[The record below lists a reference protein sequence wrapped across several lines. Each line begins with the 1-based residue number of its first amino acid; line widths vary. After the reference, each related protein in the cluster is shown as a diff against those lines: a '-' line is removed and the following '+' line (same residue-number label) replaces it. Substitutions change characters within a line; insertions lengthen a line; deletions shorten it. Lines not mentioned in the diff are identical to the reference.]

1 MKSKIVRQLGAMLLA
16 GAMIVTSGNVTTYAA
31 EQTDESVEVEET
43 PENDNMD
50 AETQMEDSD
59 FIIEDDESQDE
70 LYGAYRKDRQKLEEG
85 DGYLICKEI
94 VNGDERIVAHLFVD
108 DSETDRKPDEILKS
122 ILSYKFMDENSIV
135 ALTTRYRH
143 ITIPKSVVM
152 VLKEKNMGLGIVT
165 AYYDSLEYDEVYF
178 DKIDNTNN
186 DDSFRVEYDKDK
198 ELLDRLFDMGIGC
211 YMFTIMDD
219 DDSKNSFDKLYGQG
233 EYSQAHYIRR
243 DLCSK
248 DMSSENLK
256 LYYYDDNRDKYILL
270 ESDFGFKYGKLIS
283 HKVINDVEYTIVNA
297 SVRANISEV
306 NYYGTYLVCNS
317 DLPDSMVYNLT
328 GLEKSGDNLFYYK
341 NGLRDT
347 SYTGLCDY
355 DGNTY
360 YIKNGIVDY
369 SANMLYDYNG
379 STWNIKNGKVDKT
392 ESVTM
397 DNGMLVYTKNGKTSD
412 ETTLCKYNGEWYY
425 IHNGKVDYNANT
437 LCKYNGSWWYVQNG
451 KVSFKYTGLC
461 KYNGSW
467 WYVSGGRVNFNATG
481 LCKYNGSWWYVSGG
495 RVNFNATGLCKHN
508 GSWWYVSGGR
518 VNFNATGLCK
528 YNGSW
533 WYVSS
538 GKVNFNATGLCKYN
552 GTWWYVNKG
561 RVNFNYTGLCKYN
574 GNWFYVE
581 KGAVRFKTTLCKYN
595 GTWWYINN
603 GVVNFSKTTLCKYG
617 KNWYAVSKGKVAWN
631 YTGYMN
637 YNGKKY
643 KVVKGIVKF

>member
-1 MKSKIVRQLGAMLLA
+1 MKSKIVRQLGAML
-16 GAMIVTSGNVTTYAA
+16 VTSGNVTTYAA
-31 EQTDESVEVEET
+31 EQTDENAEVDIAQNE
-43 PENDNMD
+43 
-50 AETQMEDSD
+50 A
-59 FIIEDDESQDE
+59 
-70 LYGAYRKDRQKLEEG
+70 LYGAEMDDVEKLEKG
-85 DGYLICKEI
+85 DGYFICKELL
-94 VNGDERIVAHLFVD
+94 NGKEKYVAYILIDKTERSMD
-108 DSETDRKPDEILKS
+108 DILKDIANSRYMTAGNVVAITTVKKIAKIDSNIIKKVRKYKWNIKLCARFYNPMDYHDIYFEKMNDEDKEYSFKVTYNTDESVIDNLKNKGILGYSFS
-122 ILSYKFMDENSIV
+122 IDSTDKNNVPYEKFMEEGEV
-135 ALTTRYRH
+135 
-143 ITIPKSVVM
+143 
-152 VLKEKNMGLGIVT
+152 GLYECV
-165 AYYDSLEYDEVYF
+165 
-178 DKIDNTNN
+178 DN
-186 DDSFRVEYDKDK
+186 DFYKQPVPRE
-198 ELLDRLFDMGIGC
+198 DM
-211 YMFTIMDD
+211 
-219 DDSKNSFDKLYGQG
+219 
-233 EYSQAHYIRR
+233 R
-243 DLCSK
+243 
-248 DMSSENLK
+248 
-256 LYYYDDNRDKYILL
+256 LYYYDENRDKYVLFDRGMYF
-270 ESDFGFKYGKLIS
+270 SCDQ
-283 HKVINDVEYTIVNA
+283 VINNRDADRSYM
-297 SVRANISEV
+297 EV
-306 NYYGTYLVCNS
+306 KSSKINCYGTYLVCS
-317 DLPDSMVYNLT
+317 ADLPDSMVFNLT
-328 GLEKSGDNLFYYK
+328 GLEKSGDNLLYYK

-347 SYTGLCDY
+347 SYTGLCEY

-360 YIKNGIVDY
+360 YVKNGSVDY
-369 SANMLYDYNG
+369 SVNMLYDYSG

-397 DNGMLVYTKNGKTSD
+397 NNGSLVYTKDGKTSN

-451 KVSFKYTGLC
+451 KVNFKYTGLC
-461 KYNGSW
+461 KFNGSW

-481 LCKYNGSWWYVSGG
+481 LCKYNGSWWYVSSGK
-495 RVNFNATGLCKHN
+495 VNFNATGLCKYN

-552 GTWWYVNKG
+552 GTWWYVSKG
-561 RVNFNYTGLCKYN
+561 KVNFNATGLCKFN

-603 GVVNFSKTTLCKYG
+603 GVVNFTKTTMCKYG

-637 YNGKKY
+637 YNGKNY

>member
-1 MKSKIVRQLGAMLLA
+1 MKSKIVRRLGAMLLA
-16 GAMIVTSGNVTTYAA
+16 GAMLVTSGNVTTYAA

-43 PENDNMD
+43 PENENLD

-152 VLKEKNMGLGIVT
+152 VLKEKNMRLGIVT
-165 AYYDSLEYDEVYF
+165 AYYDSYEYDELYF
-178 DKIDNTNN
+178 DDIDVSDSDN
-186 DDSFRVEYDKDK
+186 SFRFQYDTNT
-198 ELLDRLFDMGIGC
+198 ELLDKLSNIGIDG
-211 YMFTIMDD
+211 YTFTISNDENN
-219 DDSKNSFDKLYGQG
+219 KKSFDPLYGKG
-233 EYSQAHYIRR
+233 MLNQAKFIDRN
-243 DLCSK
+243 LCSK
-248 DMSSENLK
+248 NINNDNIR
-256 LYYYDDNRDKYILL
+256 LYYYDTNRDKYILL
-270 ESDFGFKYGKLIS
+270 NSDINYKNSKLITYRTADGV
-283 HKVINDVEYTIVNA
+283 KYTTEDAAIKA
-297 SVRANISEV
+297 SMTNI
-306 NYYGTYLVCNS
+306 NYYGEYFVCNS
-317 DLPDSMVYNLT
+317 KLPDSMVFNLT
-328 GLEKSGDNLFYYK
+328 GLEKSGDNLLYYK

-355 DGNTY
+355 NGNTY
-360 YIKNGIVDY
+360 YVKNGTVDY

-397 DNGMLVYTKNGKTSD
+397 NNGSLVYTKDGKTSN

-451 KVSFKYTGLC
+451 KVNFKYNGLCKFNGSWWYVSGGRVNFNATGLC

-495 RVNFNATGLCKHN
+495 RVNFNATGLCKYN
-508 GSWWYVSGGR
+508 GSWWYVSSGK

-552 GTWWYVNKG
+552 G
-561 RVNFNYTGLCKYN
+561 
-574 GNWFYVE
+574 NWFYVE
-581 KGAVRFKTTLCKYN
+581 NGAVKFKNTLCKYN

-637 YNGKKY
+637 YNGKNY

>member
-16 GAMIVTSGNVTTYAA
+16 GAMLVTSGNVTTYAA
-31 EQTDESVEVEET
+31 EQTDESVEV
-43 PENDNMD
+43 D
-50 AETQMEDSD
+50 ETQE
-59 FIIEDDESQDE
+59 DE
-70 LYGAYRKDRQKLEEG
+70 LYSADMNDVQKLEEG
-85 DGYLICKEI
+85 DGYFICREVLNGKEKY
-94 VNGDERIVAHLFVD
+94 VAYILLNKTDKNINEILNNVFNSRYME
-108 DSETDRKPDEILKS
+108 SESVVAITSKGKNIDIPREILEILKKRNME
-122 ILSYKFMDENSIV
+122 LKVVPRYYNKFYFYDIYFENIND
-135 ALTTRYRH
+135 TTENHDFDIEYNTDAEKIREIEDKGISGYTF
-143 ITIPKSVVM
+143 TIINADK
-152 VLKEKNMGLGIVT
+152 KNMYLLGKGTI
-165 AYYDSLEYDEVYF
+165 EQ
-178 DKIDNTNN
+178 KQ
-186 DDSFRVEYDKDK
+186 
-198 ELLDRLFDMGIGC
+198 LLDSND
-211 YMFTIMDD
+211 
-219 DDSKNSFDKLYGQG
+219 LYKKITN
-233 EYSQAHYIRR
+233 Y
-243 DLCSK
+243 D
-248 DMSSENLK
+248 NVK
-256 LYYYDDNRDKYILL
+256 LYYYDEMMKKYVLVDSEI
-270 ESDFGFKYGKLIS
+270 EFKCS
-283 HKVINDVEYTIVNA
+283 KVENNEGAERSYVELKSADVY
-297 SVRANISEV
+297 
-306 NYYGTYLVCNS
+306 YYGTYLVCNNT
-317 DLPDSMVYNLT
+317 LPDSMVFNFT
-328 GLEKSGDNLFYYK
+328 GLDKKEDSLLYYK

-360 YIKNGIVDY
+360 YVKNGTVDY

-397 DNGMLVYTKNGKTSD
+397 NNGSLVYTKDGKTSN

-451 KVSFKYTGLC
+451 KVNFKYTGLC

-481 LCKYNGSWWYVSGG
+481 LCKYNGSWWYV
-495 RVNFNATGLCKHN
+495 R
-508 GSWWYVSGGR
+508 GGR

-552 GTWWYVNKG
+552 GSWWYVRGGRVNFNATGLCKYNGTWWYVDKG
-561 RVNFNYTGLCKYN
+561 KVNFNYTGLCKYN

-581 KGAVRFKTTLCKYN
+581 NGAVKFKNTLCKYN
-595 GTWWYINN
+595 GTWWYVNN

-637 YNGKKY
+637 YNSKKY
-643 KVVKGIVKF
+643 KVVKGIVRF

>member
-16 GAMIVTSGNVTTYAA
+16 GAMLVTSGNVMTYAA
-31 EQTDESVEVEET
+31 EQTDENAEVDIAQNE
-43 PENDNMD
+43 
-50 AETQMEDSD
+50 A
-59 FIIEDDESQDE
+59 
-70 LYGAYRKDRQKLEEG
+70 LYGAEMDDVEKLEKG
-85 DGYLICKEI
+85 DGYFICKELL
-94 VNGDERIVAHLFVD
+94 NGKEKYVAYILIDKTERSMD
-108 DSETDRKPDEILKS
+108 DILKDIANSRYMTAGNVVAITTVKKIAKIDSNIIKKVRKYKWNIKLCARFYNPMDYHDIYFEKMNDEDKEYSFKVTYNTDESVIDNLKNKGILGYSFS
-122 ILSYKFMDENSIV
+122 IDSTDKNNVPYEKFMEEGEV
-135 ALTTRYRH
+135 
-143 ITIPKSVVM
+143 
-152 VLKEKNMGLGIVT
+152 GLYECV
-165 AYYDSLEYDEVYF
+165 
-178 DKIDNTNN
+178 DN
-186 DDSFRVEYDKDK
+186 DFYKQPVPRE
-198 ELLDRLFDMGIGC
+198 DM
-211 YMFTIMDD
+211 
-219 DDSKNSFDKLYGQG
+219 
-233 EYSQAHYIRR
+233 R
-243 DLCSK
+243 
-248 DMSSENLK
+248 
-256 LYYYDDNRDKYILL
+256 LYYYDENRDKYVLFDRGMYF
-270 ESDFGFKYGKLIS
+270 SCDQ
-283 HKVINDVEYTIVNA
+283 VINNRDADRSYM
-297 SVRANISEV
+297 EV
-306 NYYGTYLVCNS
+306 KSSKINCYGTYLVCS
-317 DLPDSMVYNLT
+317 ADLPDSMVFNLT
-328 GLEKSGDNLFYYK
+328 GLEKSGDNLLYYK

-355 DGNTY
+355 NGNTY
-360 YIKNGIVDY
+360 YVKSGTVDY

-397 DNGMLVYTKNGKTSD
+397 NNGSLVYTKNGKTSN

-451 KVSFKYTGLC
+451 KVNFKYNGLC

-495 RVNFNATGLCKHN
+495 RVNFNATGLCKYN
-508 GSWWYVSGGR
+508 GSWWYVSSGK

-538 GKVNFNATGLCKYN
+538 GKVNFDATGLCKYN
-552 GTWWYVNKG
+552 GTWWYVSKG
-561 RVNFNYTGLCKYN
+561 KVSFNYTGLCKYN
-574 GNWFYVE
+574 RNWFYVE

-595 GTWWYINN
+595 GTWWYVNN

-617 KNWYAVSKGKVAWN
+617 NNWYAISKGKVVWN

>member
-1 MKSKIVRQLGAMLLA
+1 MKSKIVRQLGAMLIA
-16 GAMIVTSGNVTTYAA
+16 GAMLVTSGNVTMYAA
-31 EQTDESVEVEET
+31 EQTDENAEVDVAQNE
-43 PENDNMD
+43 
-50 AETQMEDSD
+50 A
-59 FIIEDDESQDE
+59 
-70 LYGAYRKDRQKLEEG
+70 LYGAEMDDVEKLEKG
-85 DGYLICKEI
+85 DGYFICKELL
-94 VNGDERIVAHLFVD
+94 NGKEKYVAYILIDKTERSMD
-108 DSETDRKPDEILKS
+108 DILKDIANSRYMTAGNVVAITTVKKIAKIDSNIIKKVRKYKWNIKLCARFYNPMDYHDIYFEKMNDEDKEYSFKVTYNTDESVIDNLKNKGILGYSFS
-122 ILSYKFMDENSIV
+122 IDSTDKNNVPYEKFMEEGEV
-135 ALTTRYRH
+135 
-143 ITIPKSVVM
+143 
-152 VLKEKNMGLGIVT
+152 GLYECV
-165 AYYDSLEYDEVYF
+165 
-178 DKIDNTNN
+178 DN
-186 DDSFRVEYDKDK
+186 DFYKQPVPRE
-198 ELLDRLFDMGIGC
+198 DM
-211 YMFTIMDD
+211 
-219 DDSKNSFDKLYGQG
+219 
-233 EYSQAHYIRR
+233 R
-243 DLCSK
+243 
-248 DMSSENLK
+248 
-256 LYYYDDNRDKYILL
+256 LYYYDENRDKYVLFDRGMYF
-270 ESDFGFKYGKLIS
+270 SCDQ
-283 HKVINDVEYTIVNA
+283 VINNRDADRSYM
-297 SVRANISEV
+297 EV
-306 NYYGTYLVCNS
+306 KSSKINCYGTYLVCS
-317 DLPDSMVYNLT
+317 ADLPESMVFNLT
-328 GLEKSGDNLFYYK
+328 GLEKSEDNLLYYK

-355 DGNTY
+355 TGNTY
-360 YIKNGIVDY
+360 YVKNGSVDY
-369 SANMLYDYNG
+369 SVNMLYDYNG

-397 DNGMLVYTKNGKTSD
+397 NNGSLVYTKDGKTSN

-451 KVSFKYTGLC
+451 KVNFKYTGLC
-461 KYNGSW
+461 KFNGSW

-481 LCKYNGSWWYVSGG
+481 LCKYNGSWWYVSSGK
-495 RVNFNATGLCKHN
+495 VNFNYTGLCKYN

-552 GTWWYVNKG
+552 GTWWYVSKG
-561 RVNFNYTGLCKYN
+561 KVNFNATGLCKFN

-603 GVVNFSKTTLCKYG
+603 GVVNFTKTTMCKYG

-637 YNGKKY
+637 YNGKNY

>member
-16 GAMIVTSGNVTTYAA
+16 GAMLVTSGNVTTYAA
-31 EQTDESVEVEET
+31 EHTDESVEV
-43 PENDNMD
+43 N
-50 AETQMEDSD
+50 ETQE
-59 FIIEDDESQDE
+59 DE
-70 LYGAYRKDRQKLEEG
+70 LYGADMYDVKKLEEG
-85 DGYLICKEI
+85 DGYFICNEALNGKEKYVAYILIDDTERSIDDILEDVANSRYMTAGNVVAITTVKQVIKIDSLLTKKIDKYGWQIKLCPCFYDSMNYYDVYFEQMNNEDEDYSFKVMYNDEKMI
-94 VNGDERIVAHLFVD
+94 NELKTNGIIGYSFSL
-108 DSETDRKPDEILKS
+108 
-122 ILSYKFMDENSIV
+122 NSIDKKNTPYEKFFENGEV
-135 ALTTRYRH
+135 GLYQC
-143 ITIPKSVVM
+143 
-152 VLKEKNMGLGIVT
+152 LK
-165 AYYDSLEYDEVYF
+165 
-178 DKIDNTNN
+178 NN
-186 DDSFRVEYDKDK
+186 DIYKQTLPEDNMR
-198 ELLDRLFDMGIGC
+198 
-211 YMFTIMDD
+211 
-219 DDSKNSFDKLYGQG
+219 
-233 EYSQAHYIRR
+233 
-243 DLCSK
+243 
-248 DMSSENLK
+248 
-256 LYYYDDNRDKYILL
+256 LYYYDEGRDKYILFDKGMYFL
-270 ESDFGFKYGKLIS
+270 YGQILNNKDEDRTYVVVKS
-283 HKVINDVEYTIVNA
+283 
-297 SVRANISEV
+297 SEIK
-306 NYYGTYLVCNS
+306 YYGTYIICNS
-317 DLPDSMVYNLT
+317 DLPDSMVFNLT

-341 NGLRDT
+341 NGLRDI

-360 YIKNGIVDY
+360 YVKNGIVDY

-397 DNGMLVYTKNGKTSD
+397 NNGALVYTKNGKTSN

-425 IHNGKVDYNANT
+425 IHNGKVDYNANI

-451 KVSFKYTGLC
+451 KVNFKYNGLC

-467 WYVSGGRVNFNATG
+467 WYVSSGKVNFNATG

-495 RVNFNATGLCKHN
+495 KVNFNATGLCKYN

-595 GTWWYINN
+595 GTWWYVNN
-603 GVVNFSKTTLCKYG
+603 GVVNFTKTTLCKYG
-617 KNWYAVSKGKVAWN
+617 KNWYAVRKGKVAWN

-637 YNGKKY
+637 FNGKNY

>member
-16 GAMIVTSGNVTTYAA
+16 GAMLVTSGNVTTYAE
-31 EQTDESVEVEET
+31 EQTDESVEVDIAQNE
-43 PENDNMD
+43 
-50 AETQMEDSD
+50 A
-59 FIIEDDESQDE
+59 
-70 LYGAYRKDRQKLEEG
+70 LYGAEMDDVEKLEKG
-85 DGYLICKEI
+85 DGYFICKELL
-94 VNGDERIVAHLFVD
+94 NGKEKYVAYILIDKTERSID
-108 DSETDRKPDEILKS
+108 DILKDIANSRYMTAGNVVAITTVKKIAKIDSNIIKKVRKYKWNIKLCARFYNPMDYHDIYFEKMNDEDKEYSFKVTYNTDESVIDNLKNKGILGYSFS
-122 ILSYKFMDENSIV
+122 IDSTDKNNVPYEKFMEEGEV
-135 ALTTRYRH
+135 
-143 ITIPKSVVM
+143 
-152 VLKEKNMGLGIVT
+152 GLYECV
-165 AYYDSLEYDEVYF
+165 
-178 DKIDNTNN
+178 DN
-186 DDSFRVEYDKDK
+186 DFYKQPVPRE
-198 ELLDRLFDMGIGC
+198 DM
-211 YMFTIMDD
+211 
-219 DDSKNSFDKLYGQG
+219 
-233 EYSQAHYIRR
+233 R
-243 DLCSK
+243 
-248 DMSSENLK
+248 
-256 LYYYDDNRDKYILL
+256 LYYYDENRDKYVLFDRGMYF
-270 ESDFGFKYGKLIS
+270 SCDQ
-283 HKVINDVEYTIVNA
+283 VINNRDADRSYM
-297 SVRANISEV
+297 EV
-306 NYYGTYLVCNS
+306 KSSKINCYGTYIVCS
-317 DLPDSMVYNLT
+317 ADLPESMVFNLT
-328 GLEKSGDNLFYYK
+328 GLEKSGDNLLYYK

-355 DGNTY
+355 NGNTY
-360 YIKNGIVDY
+360 YVKNGSVDY

-397 DNGMLVYTKNGKTSD
+397 NNGSLVYTKDGKTSN

-451 KVSFKYTGLC
+451 KVNFKYNGLC
-461 KYNGSW
+461 KY
-467 WYVSGGRVNFNATG
+467 
-481 LCKYNGSWWYVSGG
+481 
-495 RVNFNATGLCKHN
+495 N

-552 GTWWYVNKG
+552 GTWWYVSSGK
-561 RVNFNYTGLCKYN
+561 VNFNATGLCKYNGSWWYVSSGKVNFNATGLCKYNGTWWYVSKGKVNFNATGLCKFN

-595 GTWWYINN
+595 GTWWYVNN

-631 YTGYMN
+631 YTGYVN
-637 YNGKKY
+637 YNGKNY

>member
-1 MKSKIVRQLGAMLLA
+1 MKSKIVRQLGAMLIA
-16 GAMIVTSGNVTTYAA
+16 GAMLVTSGNVTMYAA
-31 EQTDESVEVEET
+31 EQTDENAEVDVAQNE
-43 PENDNMD
+43 
-50 AETQMEDSD
+50 A
-59 FIIEDDESQDE
+59 
-70 LYGAYRKDRQKLEEG
+70 LYGAEMDDVEKLEKG
-85 DGYLICKEI
+85 DGYFICKELL
-94 VNGDERIVAHLFVD
+94 NGKEKYVAYILIDKTERSMD
-108 DSETDRKPDEILKS
+108 DILKDIANSRYMTAGNVVAITTVKKIAKIDSNIIKKVRKYKWNIKLCARFYNPMDYHDIYFEKMNDEDKEYSFKVTYNTDESVIDNLKNKGILGYSFS
-122 ILSYKFMDENSIV
+122 IDSTDKNNVPYEKFMEEGEV
-135 ALTTRYRH
+135 
-143 ITIPKSVVM
+143 
-152 VLKEKNMGLGIVT
+152 GLYECV
-165 AYYDSLEYDEVYF
+165 
-178 DKIDNTNN
+178 DN
-186 DDSFRVEYDKDK
+186 DFYKQPVPRE
-198 ELLDRLFDMGIGC
+198 DM
-211 YMFTIMDD
+211 
-219 DDSKNSFDKLYGQG
+219 
-233 EYSQAHYIRR
+233 R
-243 DLCSK
+243 
-248 DMSSENLK
+248 
-256 LYYYDDNRDKYILL
+256 LYYYDENRDKYVLFDRGMYF
-270 ESDFGFKYGKLIS
+270 SCDQ
-283 HKVINDVEYTIVNA
+283 VINNRDADRSYM
-297 SVRANISEV
+297 EV
-306 NYYGTYLVCNS
+306 KSSKINCYGTYLVCS
-317 DLPDSMVYNLT
+317 ADLPDSMVFNLT
-328 GLEKSGDNLFYYK
+328 GLEKSGDNLLYYK

-347 SYTGLCDY
+347 SYTGLCEY

-360 YIKNGIVDY
+360 YVKNGSVDY
-369 SANMLYDYNG
+369 SVNMLYDYSG

-397 DNGMLVYTKNGKTSD
+397 NNGSLVYTKDGKTSN

-451 KVSFKYTGLC
+451 KVNFKYTGLC
-461 KYNGSW
+461 KFNGSW

-481 LCKYNGSWWYVSGG
+481 LCKYNGSWWYVSSGK
-495 RVNFNATGLCKHN
+495 VNFNATGLCKYN

-552 GTWWYVNKG
+552 GTWWYVSKG
-561 RVNFNYTGLCKYN
+561 KVNFNATGLCKFN

-603 GVVNFSKTTLCKYG
+603 GVVNFTKTTMCKYG

-637 YNGKKY
+637 YNGKNY

>member
-16 GAMIVTSGNVTTYAA
+16 GAMIVTCGNVTTYAT

-43 PENDNMD
+43 QE
-50 AETQMEDSD
+50 
-59 FIIEDDESQDE
+59 DE
-70 LYGAYRKDRQKLEEG
+70 LYGADMHFVDKIAEG
-85 DGYLICKEI
+85 DGYFICKESLC
-94 VNGDERIVAHLFVD
+94 GKEKYVAYILEDRTKRTSD
-108 DSETDRKPDEILKS
+108 DILSE
-122 ILSYKFMDENSIV
+122 ILSYGYMTPGNVI
-135 ALTTRYRH
+135 ALTTKKQEIRLDNRFIKKIIENGMKVKVSVCFFDPMDYYD
-143 ITIPKSVVM
+143 IYAESINDIEQNYSFCVSYNDNIANEFCEKGIVGYNFTIRDIDSTKVTYDKFFGDGEVSLHKCMKNDMYKKS
-152 VLKEKNMGLGIVT
+152 LAKEKM
-165 AYYDSLEYDEVYF
+165 
-178 DKIDNTNN
+178 
-186 DDSFRVEYDKDK
+186 
-198 ELLDRLFDMGIGC
+198 
-211 YMFTIMDD
+211 
-219 DDSKNSFDKLYGQG
+219 
-233 EYSQAHYIRR
+233 
-243 DLCSK
+243 
-248 DMSSENLK
+248 K
-256 LYYYDDNRDKYILL
+256 LYYYDNIRKKYVLMEENLDFDCNKVENNKKVDMSYL
-270 ESDFGFKYGKLIS
+270 ELKSSKI
-283 HKVINDVEYTIVNA
+283 
-297 SVRANISEV
+297 
-306 NYYGTYLVCNS
+306 NYYGTYIVCNS
-317 DLPDSMVYNLT
+317 NLPDSMVFNLT

-360 YIKNGIVDY
+360 YVKNGSVDY

-397 DNGMLVYTKNGKTSD
+397 DNGMLVYTKNGKTSN

-437 LCKYNGSWWYVQNG
+437 LCKYNGSWWYIQNG
-451 KVSFKYTGLC
+451 KVNFKYTGLCKFNGSWWYVSGGRVNFNATGLCKYNGSWWYVSGGRVNFSATGLC

-495 RVNFNATGLCKHN
+495 RVNFNATGLCK
-508 GSWWYVSGGR
+508 
-518 VNFNATGLCK
+518 
-528 YNGSW
+528 
-533 WYVSS
+533 
-538 GKVNFNATGLCKYN
+538 YN
-552 GTWWYVNKG
+552 GTWWYVSKG
-561 RVNFNYTGLCKYN
+561 KVSFNYSGLCKYN

-637 YNGKKY
+637 YNGKNY

>member
-16 GAMIVTSGNVTTYAA
+16 GAMLVTSGNVMTYAA
-31 EQTDESVEVEET
+31 EQTDENAEVDIAQNE
-43 PENDNMD
+43 
-50 AETQMEDSD
+50 A
-59 FIIEDDESQDE
+59 
-70 LYGAYRKDRQKLEEG
+70 LYGAEMDDVEKLEKG
-85 DGYLICKEI
+85 DGYFICKELL
-94 VNGDERIVAHLFVD
+94 NGKEKYVAYILIDKTERSMD
-108 DSETDRKPDEILKS
+108 DILKDIANSRYMTAGNVVAITTVKKIAKIDSNIIKKVRKYKWNIKLCARFYNPMDYHDIYFEKMNDEDKEYSFKVTYNTDESVIDNLKNKGILGYSFS
-122 ILSYKFMDENSIV
+122 IDSTDKNNVPYEKFMEEGEV
-135 ALTTRYRH
+135 
-143 ITIPKSVVM
+143 
-152 VLKEKNMGLGIVT
+152 GLYECV
-165 AYYDSLEYDEVYF
+165 
-178 DKIDNTNN
+178 DN
-186 DDSFRVEYDKDK
+186 DFYKQPVPRE
-198 ELLDRLFDMGIGC
+198 DM
-211 YMFTIMDD
+211 
-219 DDSKNSFDKLYGQG
+219 
-233 EYSQAHYIRR
+233 R
-243 DLCSK
+243 
-248 DMSSENLK
+248 
-256 LYYYDDNRDKYILL
+256 LYYYDENRDKYVLFDRGMYF
-270 ESDFGFKYGKLIS
+270 SCDQ
-283 HKVINDVEYTIVNA
+283 VINNRDADRSYM
-297 SVRANISEV
+297 EV
-306 NYYGTYLVCNS
+306 KSSKINCYGTYLVCS
-317 DLPDSMVYNLT
+317 ADLPDSMVFNLT
-328 GLEKSGDNLFYYK
+328 GLEKSGDNLLYYK

-355 DGNTY
+355 NGNTY
-360 YIKNGIVDY
+360 YVKSGTVDY

-397 DNGMLVYTKNGKTSD
+397 NNGSLVYTKDGKTSN

-451 KVSFKYTGLC
+451 KVNFKYNGLC

-495 RVNFNATGLCKHN
+495 RVNFNATGLCKYN
-508 GSWWYVSGGR
+508 GSWWYVSSGK

-538 GKVNFNATGLCKYN
+538 GKVNFDATGLCKYN
-552 GTWWYVNKG
+552 GTWWYVSKG
-561 RVNFNYTGLCKYN
+561 KVSFNYTGLCKYN
-574 GNWFYVE
+574 RNWFYVE

-595 GTWWYINN
+595 GTWWYVNN

-617 KNWYAVSKGKVAWN
+617 NNWYAISKGKVVWN

>member
-16 GAMIVTSGNVTTYAA
+16 GAMLVTSGNVTTYAA
-31 EQTDESVEVEET
+31 EQTDENAEVDIAQNE
-43 PENDNMD
+43 
-50 AETQMEDSD
+50 A
-59 FIIEDDESQDE
+59 
-70 LYGAYRKDRQKLEEG
+70 LYGAEMDDVEKLEKG
-85 DGYLICKEI
+85 DGYFICKELL
-94 VNGDERIVAHLFVD
+94 NGKEKYVAYILIDKTERSMD
-108 DSETDRKPDEILKS
+108 DILKDIANSRYMTAGNVVAITTVKKIAKIDSNIIKKVRKYKWNIKLCARFYNPMDYHDIYFEKMNDEDKEYSFKVTYNTDESVIDNLKNKGILGYSFS
-122 ILSYKFMDENSIV
+122 IDSTDKNNVPYEKFMEEGEV
-135 ALTTRYRH
+135 
-143 ITIPKSVVM
+143 
-152 VLKEKNMGLGIVT
+152 GLYECV
-165 AYYDSLEYDEVYF
+165 
-178 DKIDNTNN
+178 DN
-186 DDSFRVEYDKDK
+186 DFYKQPVPRE
-198 ELLDRLFDMGIGC
+198 DM
-211 YMFTIMDD
+211 
-219 DDSKNSFDKLYGQG
+219 
-233 EYSQAHYIRR
+233 R
-243 DLCSK
+243 
-248 DMSSENLK
+248 
-256 LYYYDDNRDKYILL
+256 LYYYDENRDKYVLFDRGMYF
-270 ESDFGFKYGKLIS
+270 SCDQ
-283 HKVINDVEYTIVNA
+283 VINNRDADRSYM
-297 SVRANISEV
+297 EV
-306 NYYGTYLVCNS
+306 KSSKINCYGTYLVCS
-317 DLPDSMVYNLT
+317 ADLPDSMVFNLT
-328 GLEKSGDNLFYYK
+328 GLEKSGDNLLYYK

-347 SYTGLCDY
+347 SYTGLCEY

-360 YIKNGIVDY
+360 YVKNGSVDY
-369 SANMLYDYNG
+369 SVNMLYDYSG

-397 DNGMLVYTKNGKTSD
+397 NNGSLVYTKDGKTSN

-451 KVSFKYTGLC
+451 KVNFKYTGLC
-461 KYNGSW
+461 KFNGSW

-481 LCKYNGSWWYVSGG
+481 LCKYNGSWWYVSSGK
-495 RVNFNATGLCKHN
+495 VNFNATGLCKYN

-552 GTWWYVNKG
+552 GTWWYVSKG
-561 RVNFNYTGLCKYN
+561 KVNFNATGLCKFN

-603 GVVNFSKTTLCKYG
+603 GVVNFTKTTMCKYG

-637 YNGKKY
+637 YNGKNY

>member
-16 GAMIVTSGNVTTYAA
+16 GAMLVTSGNVTTYAA
-31 EQTDESVEVEET
+31 EQTDESVEVY
-43 PENDNMD
+43 
-50 AETQMEDSD
+50 ETQE
-59 FIIEDDESQDE
+59 DE
-70 LYGAYRKDRQKLEEG
+70 LYGADMDDVQKLEEG
-85 DGYLICKEI
+85 DGYFICKE
-94 VNGDERIVAHLFVD
+94 VLNGKEKYVAYILTYEILKSKEEVL
-108 DSETDRKPDEILKS
+108 DEILKS
-122 ILSYKFMDENSIV
+122 KYMFPGNVVAIATADKVAEVDKNFLKKISDRGLGLKIAARYYNSIEYYDIYAEQV
-135 ALTTRYRH
+135 GDIGKDYTFKVSYDN
-143 ITIPKSVVM
+143 
-152 VLKEKNMGLGIVT
+152 KNISDKLDGKGIVG
-165 AYYDSLEYDEVYF
+165 YSFSINKSDKSDKMYDNLLGKGEISLHECFE
-178 DKIDNTNN
+178 N
-186 DDSFRVEYDKDK
+186 DMYKK
-198 ELLDRLFDMGIGC
+198 
-211 YMFTIMDD
+211 
-219 DDSKNSFDKLYGQG
+219 
-233 EYSQAHYIRR
+233 
-243 DLCSK
+243 
-248 DMSSENLK
+248 NLK
-256 LYYYDDNRDKYILL
+256 QDNMVLYYYDYNREKYILL
-270 ESDFGFKYGKLIS
+270 DNKMDFNCQKIE
-283 HKVINDVEYTIVNA
+283 NN
-297 SVRANISEV
+297 RNIDMSYLEIKSSKI

-317 DLPDSMVYNLT
+317 ILPDSMVFDLT
-328 GLEKSGDNLFYYK
+328 GLEKSGENLLYYK
-341 NGLRDT
+341 DGLRDT
-347 SYTGLCDY
+347 SYTGLCEY

-360 YIKNGIVDY
+360 YVKNGSVDY

-379 STWNIKNGKVDKT
+379 FTWNIKNGKVDKT

-397 DNGMLVYTKNGKTSD
+397 SNGSLVYTKDGKTSN

-451 KVSFKYTGLC
+451 KVNFKYTGLCKFNGSWWYVSSGKVNFNATGLC

-481 LCKYNGSWWYVSGG
+481 LCKYNGSWWYVS
-495 RVNFNATGLCKHN
+495 
-508 GSWWYVSGGR
+508 SGKE
-518 VNFNATGLCK
+518 NFNATGLCK

-533 WYVSS
+533 WYVS
-538 GKVNFNATGLCKYN
+538 GGRVNFNATGLCKYN

>member
-16 GAMIVTSGNVTTYAA
+16 GAMLVTSGNVTTYAA
-31 EQTDESVEVEET
+31 EQTDENAEVDIAQNE
-43 PENDNMD
+43 
-50 AETQMEDSD
+50 A
-59 FIIEDDESQDE
+59 
-70 LYGAYRKDRQKLEEG
+70 LYGAEMDDVEKLEKG
-85 DGYLICKEI
+85 DGYFICKELL
-94 VNGDERIVAHLFVD
+94 NGKEKYVAYILIDKTERSMD
-108 DSETDRKPDEILKS
+108 DILKDIANSRYMTAGNVVAITTVKKIAKIDSNIIKKVRKYKWNIKLCARFYNPMDYHDIYFEKMNDEDKEYSFKVTYNTDESVIDNLKNKGILGYSFS
-122 ILSYKFMDENSIV
+122 IDSTDKNNVPYEKFMEEGEV
-135 ALTTRYRH
+135 
-143 ITIPKSVVM
+143 
-152 VLKEKNMGLGIVT
+152 GLYECV
-165 AYYDSLEYDEVYF
+165 
-178 DKIDNTNN
+178 DN
-186 DDSFRVEYDKDK
+186 DFYKQPVPRE
-198 ELLDRLFDMGIGC
+198 DM
-211 YMFTIMDD
+211 
-219 DDSKNSFDKLYGQG
+219 
-233 EYSQAHYIRR
+233 R
-243 DLCSK
+243 
-248 DMSSENLK
+248 
-256 LYYYDDNRDKYILL
+256 LYYYDENRDKYVLFDRGMYF
-270 ESDFGFKYGKLIS
+270 SCDQ
-283 HKVINDVEYTIVNA
+283 VINNRDADRSYM
-297 SVRANISEV
+297 EV
-306 NYYGTYLVCNS
+306 KSSKINCYGTYLVCS
-317 DLPDSMVYNLT
+317 ADLPDSMVFNLT
-328 GLEKSGDNLFYYK
+328 GLEKSGDNLLYYK

-347 SYTGLCDY
+347 SYTGLCEY

-360 YIKNGIVDY
+360 YVKNGSVDY
-369 SANMLYDYNG
+369 SVNMLYDYSG

-397 DNGMLVYTKNGKTSD
+397 NNGSLVYTKDGKTSN

-451 KVSFKYTGLC
+451 KVNFKYTGLC
-461 KYNGSW
+461 K
-467 WYVSGGRVNFNATG
+467 F
-481 LCKYNGSWWYVSGG
+481 
-495 RVNFNATGLCKHN
+495 N

-552 GTWWYVNKG
+552 GSWWYVSSGK
-561 RVNFNYTGLCKYN
+561 VNFNATGLCKYNGTWWYVSKGKVNFNATGLCKFN

-603 GVVNFSKTTLCKYG
+603 GVVNFTKTTMCKYG

-637 YNGKKY
+637 YNGKNY

>member
-16 GAMIVTSGNVTTYAA
+16 GAMIVTCGNVTTYAT

-43 PENDNMD
+43 QEEQADENVVVD
-50 AETQMEDSD
+50 ETQNN
-59 FIIEDDESQDE
+59 E
-70 LYGAYRKDRQKLEEG
+70 LYGANMRKVKKLEEG
-85 DGYLICKEI
+85 DGYYICKE
-94 VNGDERIVAHLFVD
+94 VLNGKEKYVAYILIDKTERSID
-108 DSETDRKPDEILKS
+108 DILKDVANSSYMTSGNVVAITTVKQTAKIESS
-122 ILSYKFMDENSIV
+122 IAKRINAYGWNIKLCPCFYDSMDYYNIYFEQMTDQENMYSFKVIYNEDKNVIDNMNSRGIICYTFSLNSTDKKNNLYEKFFDKGEVELYQCLEYNDIYKYSLS
-135 ALTTRYRH
+135 
-143 ITIPKSVVM
+143 
-152 VLKEKNMGLGIVT
+152 EKNM
-165 AYYDSLEYDEVYF
+165 
-178 DKIDNTNN
+178 
-186 DDSFRVEYDKDK
+186 
-198 ELLDRLFDMGIGC
+198 
-211 YMFTIMDD
+211 
-219 DDSKNSFDKLYGQG
+219 
-233 EYSQAHYIRR
+233 
-243 DLCSK
+243 
-248 DMSSENLK
+248 K
-256 LYYYDDNRDKYILL
+256 LYYYDKDRNKYILL
-270 ESDFGFKYGKLIS
+270 DKGMYFLYGQI
-283 HKVINDVEYTIVNA
+283 INNHDIDMTYVGIK
-297 SVRANISEV
+297 SSEIK
-306 NYYGTYLVCNS
+306 YYGTYLVCNS
-317 DLPDSMVYNLT
+317 ELPNSMVFNLT

-360 YIKNGIVDY
+360 YVKNGSVDC

-451 KVSFKYTGLC
+451 KVNFKYNGLC

-467 WYVSGGRVNFNATG
+467 WYISGGRVNFNATG
-481 LCKYNGSWWYVSGG
+481 LCKY
-495 RVNFNATGLCKHN
+495 N

-552 GTWWYVNKG
+552 GSWWYVSSGK
-561 RVNFNYTGLCKYN
+561 VNFNATGLCKYNGTWWYVSKGKVNFNATGLCKFN

-637 YNGKKY
+637 YNGNRY